1 LRGDPV
7 PRFRGILVQSGALAS
22 AKADDLSSRIANEM
36 QEAVT
41 FALKSPFP
49 KLESALEYNYA

>member
-1 LRGDPV
+1 V
-7 PRFRGILVQSGALAS
+7 PRFRGILVKSGVLTA
-22 AKADDLSSRIANEM
+22 AKADELTTRIANEM

-41 FALKSPFP
+41 FGLNSPFP